1 MISEKTVVAVD
12 GGNSKTDVIIATGAG
27 TVLGRARGPASSPHL
42 IGVPDAIGLLGRL
55 IAQAKEHAGLHPA
68 AVFDRAEVYLA
79 GADLP
84 TEVRILTEAVTA
96 AGWADHN
103 RVDNDTFA
111 LMRAGTDAERAIAVV
126 CGAGINCVGRD
137 AGGRTARFPALG
149 MITGD
154 WGGGHHLASLA
165 LWHAARGEDGRG
177 PATRLTEA
185 VIDHFRVATVEDLG
199 IAVHLGE
206 VDAARIAELT
216 PVLFTAASDG
226 DEVARRIV
234 AKQAAEVLSLARVA
248 AERLGMRHE
257 RLALVLGGGV
267 LAAQHPLL
275 HQAILEG
282 VPTALPC
289 AEVVVSAQAPVVGAA
304 LAGLDALGATADA
317 KSVLRTAE

>member
-1 MISEKTVVAVD
+1 MIGERTVVAVD

-27 TVLGRARGPASSPHL
+27 AVLGRARGPASSPHL
-42 IGVPDAIGLLGRL
+42 IGVPGTIGLLGRL
-55 IAQAKEHAGLHPA
+55 IAQAKQHAGLGTA

-96 AGWADHN
+96 AGWAHQN

-111 LMRAGTDAERAIAVV
+111 LIRAGTDAERAIAVV

-137 AGGRTARFPALG
+137 ADGRTARFPALG
-149 MITGD
+149 MLTGD
-154 WGGGHHLASLA
+154 WGGGHDLASLA

-206 VDAARIAELT
+206 VAPARVDELT
-216 PVLFTAASDG
+216 PVLFAVATGG
-226 DEVARRIV
+226 DQVARRIV
-234 AKQAAEVLSLARVA
+234 AKQATEVLSLARVA
-248 AERLGMRHE
+248 AERLGMREE
-257 RLALVLGGGV
+257 RLALVLGGSV
-267 LAAQHPLL
+267 LAARHPLL
-275 HQAILEG
+275 HQSIVEG
-282 VPTALPC
+282 VLAALPR

-304 LAGLDALGATADA
+304 LAGLDALGATMDA
-317 KSVLRTAE
+317 KSALRTAV